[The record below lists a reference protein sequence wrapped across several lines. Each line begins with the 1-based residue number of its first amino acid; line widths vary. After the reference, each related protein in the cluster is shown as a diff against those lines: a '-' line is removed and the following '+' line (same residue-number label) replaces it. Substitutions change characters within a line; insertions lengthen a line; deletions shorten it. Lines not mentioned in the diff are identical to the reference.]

1 MKLWLKI
8 FIGTIVVFIIAFD
21 AGALYLTSYSY
32 NFNRQR
38 ETDNGIR
45 EHEMISSS
53 ISSRIANAERI
64 YPDAPYNN
72 ERLTAIISPLADF
85 YMQQGVLLALYGDD
99 GNIYSNIP
107 SIGGDLL
114 DLEKTQSK
122 NIMEETVGSTRYVL
136 VASKISDYP
145 NLTFVYA
152 RDISQIDDFRTNIGR
167 VFFIVNVIVLV
178 FLGISLYF
186 LLRHMTKPV
195 AELTSTASR
204 IADGEYDK
212 RVSVSS
218 NDELGLLADS
228 FNRMASSVE
237 EHTTWLK
244 KASEEKQQFIDDLTH
259 ELKTPLTSIL
269 GYSEYLQ
276 NAKSTEEDRI
286 TAAGH
291 LHQMALR
298 LKNLS
303 EKLLDLTFSRDENM
317 EFQMVD
323 IPALFAALKDV
334 VRPALLTS
342 GIDLITSPDIQ
353 YIIGDE
359 VLLLSMLKNL
369 VENAARASNKGASVI
384 VRAYRTTDPIIEVS
398 DAGCGIEKCELS
410 RITAP
415 FYRVDKS
422 RSRLFGGIGLGLSI
436 VAQIAV
442 LHNARVEIE
451 SEPGVGTTVRIV
463 FMAV

>member
-8 FIGTIVVFIIAFD
+8 FIGTIIIFIIAFD

-32 NFNRQR
+32 SFNRQR
-38 ETDNGIR
+38 ETDNSIR
-45 EHEMISSS
+45 EQEMILSS
-53 ISSRIANAERI
+53 ISSRIANAERF

-72 ERLTAIISPLADF
+72 ERLTAIISTLADF
-85 YMQQGVLLALYGDD
+85 HRRQGVLLALYGDNS
-99 GNIYSNIP
+99 NIYSNIP
-107 SIGGDLL
+107 NIDSELL
-114 DLEKTQSK
+114 NLEKTQSK
-122 NIMEETVGSTRYVL
+122 NIMEETADGIRYVL
-136 VASKISDYP
+136 VSSKINDYP
-145 NLTFVYA
+145 HLVFVYA
-152 RDISQIDDFRTNIGR
+152 RDISQIDDFRSNIGR

-186 LLRHMTKPV
+186 LLKHMMKPV
-195 AELTSTASR
+195 AELTSIASR

-228 FNRMASSVE
+228 FNRMANSVE

-244 KASEEKQQFIDDLTH
+244 KASEDKQQFIDDLTH

-323 IPALFAALKDV
+323 IPALFVTLKDM

-342 GIDLITSPDIQ
+342 DIELITSPDIQ

-369 VENAARASNKGASVI
+369 VENAARASNKGAQVI
-384 VRAYRTTDPIIEVS
+384 VKAYRMTDPIIEVT

-422 RSRLFGGIGLGLSI
+422 RSRVFGGIGLGLSI

-463 FMAV
+463 FTAV